1 MTFDPTFVVADPKVD
16 NATPLRVT
24 EASDG
29 SGHGRLHV
37 KQDQSSSEPTF
48 VVPGYDPD
56 QQLPLFDDSS
66 DIDINDVFEV
76 TYQPNAGEV
85 WDIQMMSFCSAVLY
99 KVEIILNN
107 QIIHAVMNTPWSKPI
122 DVKIPSFRLTENDV
136 LSIKKYNE
144 SDSVAGSIYSTI
156 FYAKRSV

>member
-1 MTFDPTFVVADPKVD
+1 MTFNPTFVVADPKVD

-37 KQDQSSSEPTF
+37 KQDQLSSEPTF

-66 DIDINDVFEV
+66 DIEINSMFEL
-76 TYQPNAGEV
+76 TYEPATGKV
-85 WDIQMMSFCSAVLY
+85 WDIQKMSFCSAVLF
-99 KVEIILNN
+99 KIEILINN
-107 QIIHAVMNTPWSKPI
+107 AIIHTVMSTPWTTVVV
-122 DVKIPSFRLTENDV
+122 DFPSLRITSNDV
-136 LSIKKYNE
+136 LSIKKYNK
-144 SDSVAGSIYSTI
+144 SDSAAGSIYSTI
-156 FYAKRSV
+156 FYAMRSV